1 MAKTYSPQQR
11 FGGIKAL
18 NRRMSGRNDHVAQH
32 KEAIADELMA
42 VGAANISDV
51 IEWDSQGN
59 VRVRASADIPRNVLS
74 AIKEIKTVQTVR
86 DGVETSTLELKMH
99 DKIGSLKVLA
109 KAAGLL
115 EAPEVESNKPSV
127 VGITMKGPDVI
138 DIEVEGEDG

>member
-1 MAKTYSPQQR
+1 MAKTYSPTQR

-42 VGAANISDV
+42 VGSANMSDV
-51 IEWDSQGN
+51 VEWDDRGN
-59 VRVRASADIPRNVLS
+59 IRVKASAEIPRNVLS
-74 AIKEIKTVQTVR
+74 AIKEIKAVQTIR

-99 DKIGSLKVLA
+99 DKLGSLKVLA

-138 DIEVEGEDG
+138 DIEVEDE